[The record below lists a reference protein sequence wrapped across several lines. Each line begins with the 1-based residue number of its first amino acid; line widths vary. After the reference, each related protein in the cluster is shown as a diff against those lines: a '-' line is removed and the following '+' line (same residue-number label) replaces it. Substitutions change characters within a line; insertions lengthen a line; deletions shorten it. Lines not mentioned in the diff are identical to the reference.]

1 MTDLQQVSLALRL
14 STKRS
19 LVLLDEFGK
28 GTSSSG
34 NKTCRVDLRNRGHE
48 RQHLIAWFRSTI

>member
-28 GTSSSG
+28 GTTSAGKRSSYVQLK
-34 NKTCRVDLRNRGHE
+34 NVAVRNT
-48 RQHLIAWFRSTI
+48 RSDC